1 MAMQTERDF
10 TKPQAATNFTNA
22 NRMADFREREV
33 SFVSFVAPK
42 VLRVMFLLA
51 AWKKFVSFVKFVV
64 EKTSET

>member
-1 MAMQTERDF
+1 MLTEIYF
-10 TKPQAATNFTNA
+10 TPDG
-22 NRMADFREREV
+22 RLPREEV

-51 AWKKFVSFVKFVV
+51 AWKKKFVSFVKFVV